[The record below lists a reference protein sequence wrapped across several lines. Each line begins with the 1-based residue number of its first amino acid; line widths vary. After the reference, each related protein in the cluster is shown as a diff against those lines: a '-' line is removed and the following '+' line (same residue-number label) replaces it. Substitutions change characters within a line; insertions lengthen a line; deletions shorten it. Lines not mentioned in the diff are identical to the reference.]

1 MKKDEN
7 SKLNKLK
14 FISEQKSIELLKLI
28 IYEKK
33 SIKQSANYLN
43 INYVLA
49 KKIIKKF
56 ELKKLHFTNI
66 STKNEYI
73 NLISFYNNKKKYHLL
88 NQNNIYENF
97 IINYK
102 VTNEL
107 CIEQFYLLIKKFKD
121 LKKLLTSLN
130 NDIIYNQNML
140 NIVSHLLQYKNI

>member
-56 ELKKLHFTNI
+56 EK
-66 STKNEYI
+66 
-73 NLISFYNNKKKYHLL
+73 
-88 NQNNIYENF
+88 
-97 IINYK
+97 
-102 VTNEL
+102 
-107 CIEQFYLLIKKFKD
+107 
-121 LKKLLTSLN
+121 TSN
-130 NDIIYNQNML
+130 C
-140 NIVSHLLQYKNI
+140 